1 MSNTIATPE
10 LEPTFD
16 EYSKARVR
24 RRSLLAAGPVWA
36 AGLSLVTPEGTQA
49 AAPPTD
55 ARRRPHNRAPQA
67 RVTTVANFPP
77 RYFLESM
84 VVRSDESFLITVLNT
99 RELWYVPPPSGNG
112 GTVEPVRLHT
122 FAQALLGI
130 AEVEPDVFY
139 VIAANAYASRSDA
152 RLHRLDLR
160 GWRPGVTVEPSLA
173 FEFPTATR
181 APNGMC
187 LVAPGVLLVAD
198 SFAGLIWRVDL
209 HGRSPGPAPEASVW
223 LEHSSMK
230 HFPGKMK
237 PEQPGVN
244 GVRYAAKSHYLYYTA
259 TAKKLLMLV
268 PVDPATFLPA
278 GEPEI
283 VVAGRMGDDFIL
295 DEEARAIYLTT
306 HRQNSIDLVSMDP
319 SENSGFTQ
327 IVAGDPFNLDV
338 VGPSSGAWSRSP
350 GAPGRVAYF
359 ITDGGT
365 ASPLPSG
372 AEPAKLLRLELT
384 PWSGAFPGMGG

>member
-1 MSNTIATPE
+1 MTTRPDPSQTDPAAPP
-10 LEPTFD
+10 L
-16 EYSKARVR
+16 R
-24 RRSLLAAGPVWA
+24 RRALLVAAPVWA
-36 AGLSLVTPEGTQA
+36 AGLSFVASQDSQA
-49 AAPPTD
+49 AAPHAD
-55 ARRRPHNRAPQA
+55 EDRQPHNRALQA

-77 RYFLESM
+77 KYFLESM
-84 VVRSDESFLITVLNT
+84 AVRSDESFLVTVLNM
-99 RELWYVPPPSGNG
+99 RELWYVPPLDGNNS
-112 GTVEPVRLHT
+112 TVEPVRLHT
-122 FAQALLGI
+122 FAQPLLGI

-139 VIAANAYASRSDA
+139 VIAANAYAPRSDA

-160 GWRPGVTVEPSLA
+160 GWRPGTSVEPSLA
-173 FEFPTATR
+173 FQFPAATR

-198 SFAGLIWRVDL
+198 SFAGLIWRVDVQS
-209 HGRSPGPAPEASVW
+209 RSPGRPPEASVW

-244 GVRYAAKSHYLYYTA
+244 GVRYAAKSNYLYYTA
-259 TAKKLLMLV
+259 TAKKLLMRV
-268 PVDPATFLPA
+268 PVDPATLLPA

-283 VVAGRMGDDFIL
+283 VLAGRMGDDFIL

-319 SENSGFTQ
+319 AENSGFTQ
-327 IVAGDPFNLDV
+327 IVAGDPLNLDV
-338 VGPSSGAWSRSP
+338 VGPSSGAWSRRP
-350 GAPGRVAYF
+350 GAAGRVAYF

-372 AEPAKLLRLELT
+372 PEPAKLLRVELS
-384 PWSGAFPGMGG
+384 PWSGAFPGMGA

>member
-1 MSNTIATPE
+1 MANQPDPSQTD
-10 LEPTFD
+10 PTA
-16 EYSKARVR
+16 SPLR
-24 RRSLLAAGPVWA
+24 RRALLVAAPAWA
-36 AGLSLVTPEGTQA
+36 AGLSLAASQDSQA
-49 AAPPTD
+49 AAPHGD
-55 ARRRPHNRAPQA
+55 EDRQPHNWAPQA

-77 RYFLESM
+77 KYFLESM
-84 VVRSDESFLITVLNT
+84 AVRSDESFLVTVLNT
-99 RELWYVPPPSGNG
+99 RELWYVPPLDGNNS
-112 GTVEPVRLHT
+112 TVEPVRLHT
-122 FAQALLGI
+122 FAQPLLGI

-139 VIAANAYASRSDA
+139 VIAANAYAPRSDA

-160 GWRPGVTVEPSLA
+160 GWQPGASVEPSLA
-173 FEFPTATR
+173 FQFPAATR

-209 HGRSPGPAPEASVW
+209 QGRTPGRPPEASVW

-244 GVRYAAKSHYLYYTA
+244 GVRYAAKSNYVYYTA
-259 TAKKLLMLV
+259 TAKKLLMRV
-268 PVDPATFLPA
+268 PVDPATLLPA

-319 SENSGFTQ
+319 GENSGFTQ
-327 IVAGDPFNLDV
+327 IVAGDPLNRDV
-338 VGPSSGAWSRSP
+338 VGPSSGAWSRRP
-350 GAPGRVAYF
+350 GAAGRVAYF

-372 AEPAKLLRLELT
+372 PEPAKLLRVELS
-384 PWSGAFPGMGG
+384 PWSGAFPGMGA

>member
-1 MSNTIATPE
+1 M
-10 LEPTFD
+10 
-16 EYSKARVR
+16 
-24 RRSLLAAGPVWA
+24 
-36 AGLSLVTPEGTQA
+36 
-49 AAPPTD
+49 
-55 ARRRPHNRAPQA
+55 
-67 RVTTVANFPP
+67 TTVANFPTK
-77 RYFLESM
+77 YFLESL

-99 RELWYVPPPSGNG
+99 RELWYVPPPADNNA
-112 GTVEPVRLHT
+112 TVEPARLHT
-122 FAQALLGI
+122 FGQPLLGI

-139 VIAANAYASRSDA
+139 VIAANAYAPQSDA

-160 GWRPGVTVEPSLA
+160 GWRPGTTVEPSLG
-173 FEFPTATR
+173 FEFPSATR

-209 HGRSPGPAPEASVW
+209 QGRSPGRSPDASVW

-259 TAKKLLMLV
+259 TAKKLLMRVL
-268 PVDPATFLPA
+268 VDPANLSPA

-319 SENSGFTQ
+319 GENSGFSQ

-350 GAPGRVAYF
+350 RGPGRVAYF

-372 AEPAKLLRLELT
+372 AEPAKLLRLELS
-384 PWSGAFPGMGG
+384 PWSGAFPGMGA